1 MLMRRFLVDLA
12 LLKKQ
17 FQVPALQTYLSRANL
32 NMVGPTI
39 TYYTLLSLVPVL
51 MSVGAI
57 AGLVGINAQELN
69 SMLREQ
75 LPKNIMSIL
84 GPIITSVLS
93 GGVGILSFSIVI
105 TIWGASSVLAVIRK
119 AFNAVHDVPERVSG
133 MLTRVFSFLW
143 LMVIL
148 LTAGVLMG
156 ASAMMPA
163 IIAALPF
170 DICHG

>member
-57 AGLVGINAQELN
+57 AGLVGINAQDLN
-69 SMLREQ
+69 SMLRDQ
-75 LPKNIMSIL
+75 LPINIM
-84 GPIITSVLS
+84 
-93 GGVGILSFSIVI
+93 
-105 TIWGASSVLAVIRK
+105 
-119 AFNAVHDVPERVSG
+119 
-133 MLTRVFSFLW
+133 
-143 LMVIL
+143 
-148 LTAGVLMG
+148 
-156 ASAMMPA
+156 
-163 IIAALPF
+163 
-170 DICHG
+170 